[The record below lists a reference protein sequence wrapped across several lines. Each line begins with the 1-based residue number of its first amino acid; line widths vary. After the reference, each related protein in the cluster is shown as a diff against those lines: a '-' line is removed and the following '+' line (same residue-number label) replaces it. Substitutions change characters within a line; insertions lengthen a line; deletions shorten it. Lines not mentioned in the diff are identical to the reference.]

1 MKNKNELIINEK
13 NQIKRETVAV
23 TIGCTAAAAI
33 LLVAIGCTS
42 CVMKCNSKKNETKKY
57 AINYGD
63 VKVNGEFFENY
74 SRNNIRIIK
83 TMNEE
88 YVLAIV
94 DSNNNYYVVR
104 DNEWYI
110 VYLKDGPSVSLICE
124 DGHLIE
130 GEVLK
135 VDKYLTDEEKDKS
148 SFTFDDLIN
157 IENRLNDDMS
167 LTL

>member
-1 MKNKNELIINEK
+1 
-13 NQIKRETVAV
+13 
-23 TIGCTAAAAI
+23 
-33 LLVAIGCTS
+33 
-42 CVMKCNSKKNETKKY
+42 
-57 AINYGD
+57 
-63 VKVNGEFFENY
+63 
-74 SRNNIRIIK
+74 
-83 TMNEE
+83 MNEE
-88 YVLAIV
+88 YILAIV

-110 VYLKDGPSVSLICE
+110 VYLKDGSNVSLICE
-124 DGHLIE
+124 DGHLIA

-167 LTL
+167 LIL